1 MKRKFLFSFYETP
14 QGKLL
19 QRQEEKFL
27 RRSITVG
34 CKQIILQI
42 GGIGWEGDFIDCSL
56 FQRFCILDG
65 KGRGCADA
73 VKVRGQSF
81 KIPIQSESIDLVI
94 LPHLIEFDVN
104 RFQTMREIERILKP
118 EGEVIVLNF
127 NPFNM
132 WVRMQFLWNKKMS
145 DTWKG
150 YFISRRRIADWLKLL
165 NFEIKSTTEFTIDS
179 AVLELGGFKLGKRT
193 FFSMAYAV
201 RAVKRQYTLI
211 PLTPIKRKKPI
222 LVSAVTGVESSI
234 LKNQRNK
241 DE

>member
-19 QRQEEKFL
+19 LRQEVKFL

-34 CKQIILQI
+34 CKQTILQI
-42 GGIGWEGDFIDCSL
+42 GGVGWEDDIIDCSL
-56 FQRFCILDG
+56 FQRYCILDG

-73 VKVRGQSF
+73 VKIRGKSF

-127 NPFNM
+127 NPLNM

-165 NFEIKSTTEFTIDS
+165 NFEIKSTSEFTIDS
-179 AVLELGGFKLGKRT
+179 AVFELGRFKFGKRT

-211 PLTPIKRKKPI
+211 PLTPVKRKKPI

-234 LKNQRNK
+234 LKNQQNK